1 MAKTDSAEQPEN
13 TAEIVIDG
21 AAPQTVEVPHEPI
34 IDGSEE
40 PVGSTPAV
48 DELAELKK
56 KLELSERRASDAE
69 ARANSLHSEKTASDT
84 RLASEVN
91 NRFAA
96 QEQAI
101 DARSNAAKSSLTT
114 LKAEIARA
122 SSESRYEDVAE
133 LSEKLADAKLEER
146 AAAWEKGQITQ
157 FKARAQ
163 QEAEAANARS
173 QNPTDTFLA
182 TIPGE
187 RSRAWLRAHPDILQ
201 KAATSDRD
209 RAKLFGAA
217 QLAQGNGHVPDS
229 DEYFAAIETQYGLR
243 EPEATVTTT
252 APAAKASSPKPPGQT
267 ASAAPSSRTANQSAS
282 TRTVTI
288 DDVVKKLTQN
298 DRANARI
305 SFPDKTED
313 EANKLFAQGLV
324 ISKQREPSFRPD
336 IRL

>member
-48 DELAELKK
+48 DEMAELKK

-69 ARANSLHSEKTASDT
+69 ARANSLHTEKTASDT

-146 AAAWEKGQITQ
+146 AAAWEKGQIAQ

-163 QEAEAANARS
+163 QEAEAVSTRS

-182 TIPGE
+182 TIPGY
-187 RSRAWLRAHPDILQ
+187 RSRQWLRNHPDTLEN
-201 KAATSDRD
+201 AATSEQG
-209 RAKLFGAA
+209 RALLFGAA
-217 QLAQGNGHVPDS
+217 QTAQGKGHTPDS
-229 DEYFAAIETQYGLR
+229 DDYFASIETQLGLR

-252 APAAKASSPKPPGQT
+252 APAAKTSPKPPGQT